1 MMRLLSDKK
10 ATVLVVALL
19 IILIL
24 LSVGLVLSNQANIS
38 LEKEIS
44 KLQSDL
50 QDANYVLDQAM
61 EEYGF
66 DMREF

>member
-1 MMRLLSDKK
+1 MDKK

-24 LSVGLVLSNQANIS
+24 LSVGIVLSNQANIS

-44 KLQSDL
+44 QLQSDL